1 MAFAFRAVRRRSLLV
16 AGAVA
21 AAAALPLLPTRA
33 GAVSLDQACGM
44 FASKL
49 SAAVQAGDQAKA
61 QTIYQE
67 GTQRIAQR
75 FNGATCPN
83 VQPPAGN

>member
-1 MAFAFRAVRRRSLLV
+1 MALLFRVLRCRSLLV
-16 AGAVA
+16 AA
-21 AAAALPLLPTRA
+21 AAASAAALPLIPTSA
-33 GAVSLDQACGM
+33 EAVSLDQACGM
-44 FASKL
+44 FASRL

-83 VQPPAGN
+83 VQPPSGN